1 MKAWKI
7 KGRFPTADEMS
18 RMVAA
23 EVRTRVEAALERATR
38 GIGRIP
44 MCLRRL
50 LCTIGIRQGSSSF
63 WGRWWGMRPAA
74 LNTEVSEARRHG
86 GFGDEGLSFFWE
98 RKCNLE
104 WSIVNLILKMVSNWQ
119 LFPIPWR
126 IYKLIWQKYTDFG
139 IILPWLITIG
149 FLKKQLAIMVW

>member
-50 LCTIGIRQGSSSF
+50 LRRLRTIGIRQGASSF
-63 WGRWWGMRPAA
+63 WGR
-74 LNTEVSEARRHG
+74 
-86 GFGDEGLSFFWE
+86 
-98 RKCNLE
+98 
-104 WSIVNLILKMVSNWQ
+104 
-119 LFPIPWR
+119 
-126 IYKLIWQKYTDFG
+126 
-139 IILPWLITIG
+139 
-149 FLKKQLAIMVW
+149 

>member
-44 MCLRRL
+44 MCLRRAASRPTARL
-50 LCTIGIRQGSSSF
+50 VFAKVCSLF
-63 WGRWWGMRPAA
+63 WGR
-74 LNTEVSEARRHG
+74 
-86 GFGDEGLSFFWE
+86 
-98 RKCNLE
+98 
-104 WSIVNLILKMVSNWQ
+104 
-119 LFPIPWR
+119 
-126 IYKLIWQKYTDFG
+126 
-139 IILPWLITIG
+139 
-149 FLKKQLAIMVW
+149 